1 VTAPVTTTPGLAA
14 DGAPPVVVFSPAL
27 LASVTL
33 EAGPGGH
40 DELHI
45 HAAGQGYWVAR
56 MLADL
61 GAAPV
66 LCCTAAGEIGEVARS
81 RVDSRVTLRLVE
93 TTGCAGSY
101 VDDRRSG
108 ARDRLAEVATTP
120 IDRHAIDDLGA
131 VTVAEG
137 IRAGIAVIT
146 GSNMHGTVVPTV
158 FERLCGNL
166 HAVSVAVVVDLSGD
180 ELHAALGTPLAAVK
194 VSDAE
199 LVGAGFA
206 TSDTTEDLL
215 AGARELRARC
225 GADVFVTCADA
236 GALALTAEGAMVGRG
251 PSLTPTETRGAG
263 DSFTAAIAFARTAG
277 YDLAETLRLGIATGA
292 SNVMRHGLGSGERD
306 LIDAIAPTVCIERL
320 S

>member
-1 VTAPVTTTPGLAA
+1 VTATLTPGSPA
-14 DGAPPVVVFSPAL
+14 VVVYSPAL
-27 LASVTL
+27 LTSVTL

-81 RVDSRVTLRLVE
+81 RADTRVTVRAVE

-108 ARDRLAEVATTP
+108 ARTRLAEVATTP

-137 IRAGIAVIT
+137 IRAGMAVVT
-146 GSNMHGTVVPTV
+146 GSNMHGTVVPAV
-158 FERLCGNL
+158 FERLCRNL
-166 HAVSVAVVVDLSGD
+166 HAMEVAVVVDLSGD

-194 VSDAE
+194 VSDSE
-199 LVGAGFA
+199 LVDAGFA
-206 TSDTTEDLL
+206 RSDAQDDLL
-215 AGARELRARC
+215 DGAAKLRGSC

-236 GALALTAEGAMVGRG
+236 GALAVTSEGALRG
-251 PSLTPTETRGAG
+251 CGPLLTPMETRGAG
-263 DSFTAAIAFARTAG
+263 DSFTAAVAFARATSCDTGA
-277 YDLAETLRLGIATGA
+277 TLRLGIAAGA
-292 SNVMRHGLGSGERD
+292 SNVMRHGLGSGERE
-306 LIDAIAPTVCIERL
+306 LVDAIVPTVRIERL
-320 S
+320 A

>member
-1 VTAPVTTTPGLAA
+1 VTATLTPGSPA
-14 DGAPPVVVFSPAL
+14 VVVYSPAL
-27 LASVTL
+27 LTSVTL

-81 RVDSRVTLRLVE
+81 RADTRVTVRAVE

-108 ARDRLAEVATTP
+108 ARTRLAEVATTP

-137 IRAGIAVIT
+137 IRAGIAVVT
-146 GSNMHGTVVPTV
+146 GSNMHGTVVPAV
-158 FERLCGNL
+158 FERLCRNL
-166 HAVSVAVVVDLSGD
+166 HAMEVAVVVDLSGD

-194 VSDAE
+194 VSD
-199 LVGAGFA
+199 
-206 TSDTTEDLL
+206 S
-215 AGARELRARC
+215 
-225 GADVFVTCADA
+225 
-236 GALALTAEGAMVGRG
+236 
-251 PSLTPTETRGAG
+251 
-263 DSFTAAIAFARTAG
+263 
-277 YDLAETLRLGIATGA
+277 
-292 SNVMRHGLGSGERD
+292 
-306 LIDAIAPTVCIERL
+306 
-320 S
+320 